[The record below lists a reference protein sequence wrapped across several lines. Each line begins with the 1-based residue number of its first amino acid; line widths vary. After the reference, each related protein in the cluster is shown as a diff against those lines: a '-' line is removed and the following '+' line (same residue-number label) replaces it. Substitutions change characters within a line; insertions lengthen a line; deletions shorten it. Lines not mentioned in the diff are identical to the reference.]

1 VHHADGDRSNNSPGN
16 LVVCQDNAYH
26 QLLHKRMRARETC
39 GHADWLKCFVC
50 KEYDDPANLNGRG
63 DHRECRAR
71 YEYERRRQL
80 SLTSALVA
88 LLAFVLPGHVRAQ
101 EGSAPEPYEVPE
113 GAYRFH
119 PPVFYREWHAEAVH
133 CVGRDYYPSFSDVE
147 WWAVPGKDGFGLYD
161 GGPYAGFFDPR
172 PDPDRIYL
180 LAHDLEN
187 EGLVKH
193 EITHHALSPDVGH
206 PVPPFG
212 FCSPAFYDA
221 APWRG

>member
-1 VHHADGDRSNNSPGN
+1 
-16 LVVCQDNAYH
+16 
-26 QLLHKRMRARETC
+26 MT
-39 GHADWLKCFVC
+39 
-50 KEYDDPANLNGRG
+50 
-63 DHRECRAR
+63 
-71 YEYERRRQL
+71 
-80 SLTSALVA
+80 
-88 LLAFVLPGHVRAQ
+88 
-101 EGSAPEPYEVPE
+101 EPYEVPE

-119 PPVFYREWHAEAVH
+119 PPAFYREWHAEAVH

-147 WWAVPGKDGFGLYD
+147 WWAVPGKNGFKLYG

-180 LAHDLEN
+180 IAHDLEN

-193 EITHHALSPDVGH
+193 ESTHHALSPDVGH

-212 FCSPAFYDA
+212 NCSPAFYDA